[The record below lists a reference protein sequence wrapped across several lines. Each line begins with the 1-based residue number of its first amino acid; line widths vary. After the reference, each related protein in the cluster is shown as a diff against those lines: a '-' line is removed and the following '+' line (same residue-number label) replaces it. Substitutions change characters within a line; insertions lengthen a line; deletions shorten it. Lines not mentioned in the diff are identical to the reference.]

1 MIQRLCTLLKIQ
13 QPVPGSSGLLL
24 ASGATVPTDGTRG
37 YQTGCIFQHTDGSAG
52 TAFYVNEGTAS
63 SCNFD
68 AVSAL
73 TAAQEASLT
82 ANTALLS
89 ATAGTMTAS
98 KAVILDA
105 NKAVNELA
113 VTATSA
119 STSGSTSVEPVVVS
133 STLTGV
139 GGVGGRARF
148 QLDSNV
154 ALGGWANALKAYT
167 KFGASGRITGLAS
180 SLCAEMDLTA
190 GTTQG
195 TYAPIEIE
203 LNMGTTGKTGAN
215 TSLIYAS
222 VNGTSASEFDTAGYI
237 LNLQGL
243 TANTNKVFQ
252 ASAKSAIGSTHAIR
266 IKIGTT
272 DYFIPLHTSAAFGV

>member
-1 MIQRLCTLLKIQ
+1 MIDRMCSLLKIQ
-13 QPVPGSSGLLL
+13 KPVPGSAGLLL
-24 ASGATVPTDGTRG
+24 ASGATVPTSGTRG
-37 YQTGCIFQHTDGSAG
+37 YQTGCIFQHTDGSTG

-63 SCNFD
+63 SCSFQ
-68 AVSAL
+68 AVAAL
-73 TAAQEASLT
+73 TAAQEALI
-82 ANTALLS
+82 S
-89 ATAGTMTAS
+89 ATAGTVTAS
-98 KAVILDA
+98 KAVVVDA
-105 NKAVNELA
+105 AKAVNEWN

-119 STSGSTSVEPVVVS
+119 STSGSSSVEPVVVS
-133 STLTGV
+133 STMTGV

-203 LNMGTTGKTGAN
+203 LNFGTTGKTGTN

-243 TANTNKVFQ
+243 TANTDKVFQ
-252 ASAKSAIGSTHAIR
+252 ASAKAAICSTHAIR
-266 IKIGTT
+266 IKIGATA
-272 DYFIPLHTSAAFGV
+272 YFIPLHTSAAFGV

>member
-1 MIQRLCTLLKIQ
+1 MYLKKACREIQ
-13 QPVPGSSGLLL
+13 QESCS
-24 ASGATVPTDGTRG
+24 
-37 YQTGCIFQHTDGSAG
+37 FQ
-52 TAFYVNEGTAS
+52 
-63 SCNFD
+63 
-68 AVSAL
+68 AVAAL
-73 TAAQEASLT
+73 TAAQEALI
-82 ANTALLS
+82 S
-89 ATAGTMTAS
+89 ATAGTVTAS
-98 KAVILDA
+98 KAVVVDA
-105 NKAVNELA
+105 AKAVNEWN

-119 STSGSTSVEPVVVS
+119 STSGSSSVEPVVVS
-133 STLTGV
+133 STMTGA

-203 LNMGTTGKTGAN
+203 LNFGTTGKTGTN

-243 TANTNKVFQ
+243 TANTDKVFQ
-252 ASAKSAIGSTHAIR
+252 ASAKAAICSTHAIR
-266 IKIGTT
+266 IKIGATA
-272 DYFIPLHTSAAFGV
+272 YFIPLHTSAAFGV